1 MQRKRFNLPPLD
13 LIQGFEAAART
24 LSFTKAAEELFIT
37 QSAVSRQIRGLED
50 HLGVALFE
58 RRPRSLA
65 LTEKGRI
72 LHRAATEFLER
83 LQETTDRLRTDGGT
97 PHLTVTTTGGFASL
111 WLIPRLRTFTALHP
125 DVDVRISASY
135 KTVNLERSLVDVAVR
150 YCKEEEAPEGAIHL
164 FGEELFPICSPA
176 LQTEG
181 PNPLRALAD
190 LEHHALLHMDEA
202 RDHMDW
208 DTWLAAQGHGGLKPA
223 ASVRFDSY
231 EQMIQA
237 ALSGQGVAMGIGRL
251 VSGLIELGQAGR
263 AVLQERHRRA
273 VLFHH
278 PLRHHPHAPAC
289 AGVRG
294 LADRRSQDR
303 DCGREGGA
311 QLPTTSGAVKRRSA
325 ASTLNAVI
333 LPVRGFSCD
342 GMFSIVMVRS
352 EASDLTRMVW
362 VLRVTPGSAQISQ
375 RVLSGPMPA
384 SDRATATL
392 TLAGKPA
399 MASRALPSNTSSGVF
414 ESVHRYAALAPA
426 AARPPGLRAACA

>member
-83 LQETTDRLRTDGGT
+83 LQETTDRLRADGGT

-111 WLIPRLRTFTALHP
+111 WLIPRLRDASRRSTPTSMCASPPATRPSTWSAAWWTWRCATARRRRRP
-125 DVDVRISASY
+125 
-135 KTVNLERSLVDVAVR
+135 K
-150 YCKEEEAPEGAIHL
+150 GAIRL

-202 RDHMDW
+202 RDHW
-208 DTWLAAQGHGGLKPA
+208 TGTRGWP
-223 ASVRFDSY
+223 
-231 EQMIQA
+231 
-237 ALSGQGVAMGIGRL
+237 
-251 VSGLIELGQAGR
+251 
-263 AVLQERHRRA
+263 RR
-273 VLFHH
+273 
-278 PLRHHPHAPAC
+278 
-289 AGVRG
+289 G
-294 LADRRSQDR
+294 
-303 DCGREGGA
+303 
-311 QLPTTSGAVKRRSA
+311 
-325 ASTLNAVI
+325 
-333 LPVRGFSCD
+333 
-342 GMFSIVMVRS
+342 
-352 EASDLTRMVW
+352 
-362 VLRVTPGSAQISQ
+362 
-375 RVLSGPMPA
+375 MPA
-384 SDRATATL
+384 
-392 TLAGKPA
+392 
-399 MASRALPSNTSSGVF
+399 
-414 ESVHRYAALAPA
+414 
-426 AARPPGLRAACA
+426 

>member
-24 LSFTKAAEELFIT
+24 LSFTRAAEELFIT

-83 LQETTDRLRTDGGT
+83 LQETTDRLRADGGT

-181 PNPLRALAD
+181 PHPLRALAD

-251 VSGLIELGQAGR
+251 VSGLMDSGKLVAPFCKSVIGARSYFIIRSAITRTRPHVQAFVDWLMEEAKTAIAVEKEALSSPPR
-263 AVLQERHRRA
+263 AARSTGAARRA
-273 VLFHH
+273 
-278 PLRHHPHAPAC
+278 
-289 AGVRG
+289 
-294 LADRRSQDR
+294 RS
-303 DCGREGGA
+303 
-311 QLPTTSGAVKRRSA
+311 
-325 ASTLNAVI
+325 
-333 LPVRGFSCD
+333 
-342 GMFSIVMVRS
+342 
-352 EASDLTRMVW
+352 
-362 VLRVTPGSAQISQ
+362 TP
-375 RVLSGPMPA
+375 
-384 SDRATATL
+384 
-392 TLAGKPA
+392 
-399 MASRALPSNTSSGVF
+399 
-414 ESVHRYAALAPA
+414 
-426 AARPPGLRAACA
+426 